1 MNIVIFYDRVQDKR
15 VQIVQSLIQKH
26 GCEVNA
32 FLCDELW
39 MQDKYQNP
47 VAFLNKGTHFLF
59 ILEDE
64 PLNIQAFIFYSGFA
78 IGRSLPVL
86 LLTNSMNIKL
96 PNILNHFVVNLGITS
111 FESYFI
117 KEKARF
123 EAEVAKNLARQTLL
137 DKGYAVFDSNF
148 VLAVQNNELE
158 IVKLFLQAG
167 FHPNVCD
174 TLGTPV
180 LSIAVRD
187 SLHDMAK
194 LLISADANVN
204 QVSTDRKYSPLMD
217 AVQIGDL
224 TNTKLLLQHAANPDL
239 QSEDGQTALILA
251 VGRQDK
257 QLVALLMKYGADP
270 EIKDKLGMSAIK
282 YAEVFGKQDILK
294 VLKRENEEAKQTK

>member
-1 MNIVIFYDRVQDKR
+1 MHVVIFYDQAQDKR
-15 VQIVQSLIQKH
+15 VHIVQSLIQKH
-26 GCEVNA
+26 GCEVNT

-39 MQDKYQNP
+39 LQNKYQNP

-78 IGRSLPVL
+78 IGRALPVL
-86 LLTNSMNIKL
+86 LLTSSVTINL
-96 PNILNHFVVNLGITS
+96 PNILNHFVVTLGITS

-123 EAEVAKNLARQTLL
+123 ESEVEKNFARQTLL

-148 VLAVQNNELE
+148 VLAVQNNELD
-158 IVKLFLQAG
+158 IVELFLKAG
-167 FHPNVCD
+167 FQPNTCD
-174 TLGTPV
+174 ALGTPV
-180 LSIAVRD
+180 LSLAVRD

-194 LLISADANVN
+194 LLVSAGANVN
-204 QVSTDRKYSPLMD
+204 QVSKDRKYSPLMD
-217 AVQIGDL
+217 AVQIGDFVN
-224 TNTKLLLQHAANPDL
+224 TNLLLQHAANPDL

-257 QLVALLMKYGADP
+257 QLVAILMKYGADP
-270 EIKDKLGMSAIK
+270 AIKDKLGMSALK

-294 VLKRENEEAKQTK
+294 VLKR